1 MAPPKPTKPLPP
13 KKAKK
18 LPAGVTGGDKK
29 VVASNKRAYHDYE
42 ISETI
47 EAGIVLYGSE
57 VKALRDGKAQLKDS
71 YARIE
76 SHEML
81 LVGLH
86 IPPYSYAH
94 GFGAHNPDRSRKLL
108 LHRDEIDD
116 LGQRI
121 AEQKLTLLPL
131 SIYFLNGRAKIELGL
146 GRGRKTQDKRSNLAE
161 RDAQRDIDRAMADSR
176 RAHAKRRFES

>member
-1 MAPPKPTKPLPP
+1 MAAPKPTKQLPS

-18 LPAGVTGGDKK
+18 PDAGVTGGEKK
-29 VVASNKRAYHDYE
+29 IVASNRKASHDFD
-42 ISETI
+42 ILETV
-47 EAGIVLYGSE
+47 EAGLVLYGSE
-57 VKALRDGKAQLKDS
+57 VKSLRGAKAQLKDS

-76 SHEML
+76 NREML

-94 GFGAHNPDRSRKLL
+94 GFGAHNTDRARKLL

-121 AEQKLTLLPL
+121 AEQHLTLLPL
-131 SIYFLNGRAKIELGL
+131 SIYFLNGRAKVELGL
-146 GRGRKTQDKRSNLAE
+146 GRGRKSQDKRDVLAD
-161 RDAQRDIDRAMADSR
+161 RDAKRDIERAMADSR
-176 RAHAKRRFES
+176 RAHAKRRFEM

>member
-1 MAPPKPTKPLPP
+1 MAVAKPTKPLPP

-18 LPAGVTGGDKK
+18 PEAGVTGGDKK
-29 VVASNKRAYHDYE
+29 VVASNRRAYHDYE
-42 ISETI
+42 IMETI
-47 EAGIVLYGSE
+47 EAGVVLYGSE
-57 VKALRDGKAQLKDS
+57 VKALRDAKVQMKDS

-76 SHEML
+76 RNEML

-94 GFGAHNPDRSRKLL
+94 GFGAHDPDRARKLL
-108 LHRDEIDD
+108 LHRDEIDE

-131 SIYFLNGRAKIELGL
+131 SVYFVNGRAKIELGL
-146 GRGRKTQDKRSNLAE
+146 GRGRKNQDKRANLAE
-161 RDAQRDIDRAMADSR
+161 RDAQRDIDRAMADNR
-176 RAHAKRRFES
+176 KAHVKRRFEG